1 MASDAETS
9 IQQLKDRIASFAR
22 EREWE
27 QFHSPKNL
35 SMALAVEAAELMEL
49 FEWKTEEETVGIR
62 GDRKTLRRVR
72 EEVADVAVYLLNL
85 CNRLN
90 IDLAIA
96 IIEKLAQNARKY
108 PVEVAKGKSTKYTD
122 LGALG
127 RVPVGTTVSRYGSTY
142 PSQQLELKFG
152 GSEERGPDVTVRA
165 SVIGAGS
172 DPGTE
177 AEDPREVPLAQSSA
191 R

>member
-1 MASDAETS
+1 MVSDAETS
-9 IQQLKDRIASFAR
+9 IRHLKDRIAEFAR
-22 EREWE
+22 EREWD

-49 FEWKTEEETVGIR
+49 FEWKTEEETACIR

-96 IIEKLAQNARKY
+96 IIEKLALNARKY
-108 PVEVAKGKSTKYTD
+108 PVEVVKGKSTKYTD
-122 LGALG
+122 LSVVG
-127 RVPVGTTVSRYGSTY
+127 RRPAATTGSRYGSTY
-142 PSQQLELKFG
+142 ESQQLELKFG
-152 GSEERGPDVTVRA
+152 GSEERDPEVAIRA
-165 SVIGAGS
+165 SVIGAGTA
-172 DPGTE
+172 PT
-177 AEDPREVPLAQSSA
+177 AETDTPQEITIALSTA